1 MLKIH
6 SFLQRVK
13 KPLEKALP
21 NGRSKTSLAI
31 LIYAMVTVVLLLSPD
46 YINGKGAEE
55 TTSIAKTGQIQ
66 AANNITGETAS
77 EAVVRN
83 DKRYLSNQFLQ
94 NELNTYS
101 TPVTSL
107 MPLQSN
113 ILTSTQLKL
122 VTNEMK
128 NTNQLISASN
138 DSKSDKVITKANEIL
153 NSSTVETKTEETK
166 SEVANT
172 EQAKVNANEK
182 VDSGSTNDKG
192 KESTLSVSSTDK
204 KTEDTKEKS
213 VEKKESKKNSESDK
227 TKTSKK
233 EKKYD
238 KNKNNVVGLSDKEI
252 EILQRIVEAE
262 ASGETTKGKM
272 LVANVIL
279 NRVKNTYFPDT
290 VEGVVFQRNGGTYQ
304 FSPIKDGRYY
314 SIKVS
319 SDTKKAVNRVLK
331 GEDESKGALYFSA
344 RSRAD
349 RSSMRWFDNHLT
361 FLFEYGGHE
370 FFK

>member
-1 MLKIH
+1 
-6 SFLQRVK
+6 
-13 KPLEKALP
+13 
-21 NGRSKTSLAI
+21 
-31 LIYAMVTVVLLLSPD
+31 
-46 YINGKGAEE
+46 
-55 TTSIAKTGQIQ
+55 
-66 AANNITGETAS
+66 
-77 EAVVRN
+77 
-83 DKRYLSNQFLQ
+83 
-94 NELNTYS
+94 
-101 TPVTSL
+101 
-107 MPLQSN
+107 
-113 ILTSTQLKL
+113 
-122 VTNEMK
+122 
-128 NTNQLISASN
+128 
-138 DSKSDKVITKANEIL
+138 TKANEIL

-233 EKKYD
+233 EKKSD

>member
-21 NGRSKTSLAI
+21 NGKSKTSFGI
-31 LIYAMVTVVLLLSPD
+31 IIYAMVAVVLLLSPD
-46 YINGKGAEE
+46 YMNGKGTEE
-55 TTSIAKTGQIQ
+55 NSSTVEAGQIQ
-66 AANNITGETAS
+66 AANSIAGETAS
-77 EAVVRN
+77 EADVSH
-83 DKRYLSNQFLQ
+83 DAKYLSTQNLQ
-94 NELNTYS
+94 KELNTYS
-101 TPVTSL
+101 TPVASL
-107 MPLQSN
+107 MPLQLNS
-113 ILTSTQLKL
+113 LTSSTQLNNLKS
-122 VTNEMK
+122 K
-128 NTNQLISASN
+128 DTNQLISASN
-138 DSKSDKVITKANEIL
+138 DSKSEEIKTKANEIL
-153 NSSTVETKTEETK
+153 NSNAANAKTDENNLN
-166 SEVANT
+166 ANT
-172 EQAKVNANEK
+172 NQAVSADKK
-182 VDSGSTNDKG
+182 VDSGSTKDKE
-192 KESTLSVSSTDK
+192 KQSTLSVSSTDK

-213 VEKKESKKNSESDK
+213 EKKE
-227 TKTSKK
+227 TKTSSESEKAKQQSNKK
-233 EKKYD
+233 EKQSDQK
-238 KNKNNVVGLSDKEI
+238 KSNVVGLSDKEI

-314 SIKVS
+314 SVKVS
-319 SDTKKAVNRVLK
+319 SDTKKAVSRVLK

-344 RSRAD
+344 RSKAD
-349 RSSMRWFDNHLT
+349 RNSMRWFDNHLT